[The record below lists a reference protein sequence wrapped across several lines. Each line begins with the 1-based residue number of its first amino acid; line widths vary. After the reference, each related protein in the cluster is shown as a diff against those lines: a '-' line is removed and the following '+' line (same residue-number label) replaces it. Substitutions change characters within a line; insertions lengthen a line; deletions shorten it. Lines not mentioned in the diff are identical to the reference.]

1 MLRYTLSKIPRN
13 VLLLMCT
20 ALCGSGMYY
29 SVAVG
34 SCLVCPN
41 NSIGVESGLSE
52 CPCEMGY
59 YRAPGEEANFSCT
72 RNNSHT
78 KLLITTC

>member
-1 MLRYTLSKIPRN
+1 MNYIAIRISPA
-13 VLLLMCT
+13 

-29 SVAVG
+29 SIAARN
-34 SCLVCPN
+34 CLVCPD

-59 YRAPGEEANFSCT
+59 YRAPGEEADFPCT
-72 RNNSHT
+72 RNDSHIAISA
-78 KLLITTC
+78 LLFS